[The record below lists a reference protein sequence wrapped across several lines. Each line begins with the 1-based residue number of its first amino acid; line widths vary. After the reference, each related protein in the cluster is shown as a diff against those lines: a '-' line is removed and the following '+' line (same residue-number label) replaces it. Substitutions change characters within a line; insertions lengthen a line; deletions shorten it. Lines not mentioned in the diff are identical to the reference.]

1 MDLCHF
7 LRFKR
12 RNGDYTPWS
21 AQNFFPGQEKDLAG
35 VLYPYRPIALKVNA
49 ATLGGDRAEA
59 AISSVANA
67 LTLNVFAEAAQED
80 WLLEVKTVKLNR
92 STFDLQA
99 VLTEQL
105 WACTQVQYD
114 TRANGV
120 VLQLASPLDSVQQ
133 RGGRLLS
140 QVMVGALPT
149 SGNLV
154 LQ

>member
-1 MDLCHF
+1 MELCHF
-7 LRFKR
+7 LRFKLR
-12 RNGDYTPWS
+12 SGTYTTWA
-21 AQNFFPGQEKDLAG
+21 AQNFFPGEDKDLGG
-35 VLYPYRPIALKVNA
+35 VLYPYRPVAVQTNG

-59 AISSVANA
+59 AIASVANE
-67 LTLNVFAEAAQED
+67 LTLNVFAQAADED

-92 STFDLQA
+92 ASFALQT

-114 TRANGV
+114 SSNNGV

-140 QVMVGALPT
+140 QSMVGALPT
-149 SGNLV
+149 TGTLT

>member
-7 LRFKR
+7 LRFKLR
-12 RNGDYTPWS
+12 SGTYTPWS
-21 AQNFFPGQEKDLAG
+21 AQNFFPLGDKELAN
-35 VLYPYRPIALKVNA
+35 VVYPYRPIAVRVNG
-49 ATLGGDRAEA
+49 ATIGGDRSEA
-59 AISSVANA
+59 AISSVANE
-67 LTLNVFAEAAQED
+67 LTLNVFAEAAASD
-80 WLLEVKTVKLNR
+80 WLLEIKAVKLNR
-92 STFDLQA
+92 ASFELQT

-114 TRANGV
+114 TSKNGV

-140 QVMVGALPT
+140 QGMVGALPT
-149 SGNLV
+149 TGTLT